1 MTDLTTIAP
10 FIKLICFFWIHV
22 LLNLTNDAWNFIRF
36 PSTIARY
43 VKIYGSSGESKVLS
57 FEEIKVLKETDSQL
71 VTSHGHENIS
81 TTSTTT
87 GLDGS

>member
-1 MTDLTTIAP
+1 MGSEM
-10 FIKLICFFWIHV
+10 C
-22 LLNLTNDAWNFIRF
+22 IRD
-36 PSTIARY
+36 R
-43 VKIYGSSGESKVLS
+43 
-57 FEEIKVLKETDSQL
+57 IKVLKETDSQL